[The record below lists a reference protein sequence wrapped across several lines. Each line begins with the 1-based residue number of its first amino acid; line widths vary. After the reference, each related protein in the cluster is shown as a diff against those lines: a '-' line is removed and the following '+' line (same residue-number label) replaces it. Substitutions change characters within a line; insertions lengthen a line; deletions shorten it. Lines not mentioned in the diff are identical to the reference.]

1 MEDPNVYLGNPIN
14 AYLFVK
20 KFTLDWET
28 EVQNA
33 VKNDPSYGNSIYI
46 RNIILYGGFQKG
58 IFQPWAFWM
67 PTSGMDSSEL
77 DLFF

>member
-28 EVQNA
+28 KVKNA
-33 VKNDPSYGNSIYI
+33 VKNNPSYGNIIY
-46 RNIILYGGFQKG
+46 
-58 IFQPWAFWM
+58 
-67 PTSGMDSSEL
+67 
-77 DLFF
+77 